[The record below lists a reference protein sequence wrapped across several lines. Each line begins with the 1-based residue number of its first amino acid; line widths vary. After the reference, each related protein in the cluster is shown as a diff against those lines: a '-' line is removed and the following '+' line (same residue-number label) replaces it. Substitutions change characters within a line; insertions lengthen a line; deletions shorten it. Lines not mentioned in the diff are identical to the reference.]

1 MADLSGIFR
10 IDAPRTHRG
19 VGDASG
25 AISLEPGGTRFLVA
39 SDEDQEVTCI
49 RLYDAAVDGDPIQAF
64 SLDHEK
70 LNPDPEEPEL
80 NLEAAARLGQRI
92 VWIGSHGRSKKAK
105 RRPSRHR
112 LFATR
117 LSRKNGKLALTVTG
131 APYCSLVAELGKRW
145 PSLEL
150 DPKFPPKEGG
160 LNIEGLSNTS
170 KAGELLIGVRSPLR
184 RR

>member
-25 AISLEPGGTRFLVA
+25 TISLEPGGTRFLVA

-70 LNPDPEEPEL
+70 LYPDP
-80 NLEAAARLGQRI
+80 
-92 VWIGSHGRSKKAK
+92 GRAS
-105 RRPSRHR
+105 
-112 LFATR
+112 
-117 LSRKNGKLALTVTG
+117 
-131 APYCSLVAELGKRW
+131 
-145 PSLEL
+145 
-150 DPKFPPKEGG
+150 
-160 LNIEGLSNTS
+160 
-170 KAGELLIGVRSPLR
+170 
-184 RR
+184 